1 MALHIGEKIRG
12 IRMLRGFSQE
22 DMADMP
28 GLTIKTYGLVERGI
42 TDPTRSRLGQI
53 AQKLGVTV

>member
-1 MALHIGEKIRG
+1 
-12 IRMLRGFSQE
+12 MLKGFQQE
-22 DMADMP
+22 NMADML

-42 TDPTRSRLGQI
+42 TAPTRSRLGQI

>member
-1 MALHIGEKIRG
+1 
-12 IRMLRGFSQE
+12 MLKGFQQE
-22 DMADMP
+22 NMADML